1 MLNYHEILLLFLDL
15 VIQCR
20 KRNAAGDT
28 SSPLE
33 YFQKGWSEY
42 KEGFGDIESDYWVGL
57 ETLHNM
63 TSIEGTTWRLEVSIL
78 LLEYELSFFS
88 QFYWDGYNYIPLYKL
103 GLAFGL

>member
-1 MLNYHEILLLFLDL
+1 MQFSDL

-28 SSPLE
+28 LNPLN

-57 ETLHNM
+57 ETLHTM
-63 TSIEGTTWRLEVSIL
+63 TSIEGSTWRLEVRIL
-78 LLEYELSFFS
+78 FLHFEPLCKKKSFIIS
-88 QFYWDGYNYIPLYKL
+88 TRIDLIILY
-103 GLAFGL
+103 FIS

>member
-1 MLNYHEILLLFLDL
+1 MQFSDL

-28 SSPLE
+28 LNPLN

-57 ETLHNM
+57 ETLHTM
-63 TSIEGTTWRLEVSIL
+63 TSIEGSTWRLEVSIL
-78 LLEYELSFFS
+78 FLHFELLCKNFVISTRIDL
-88 QFYWDGYNYIPLYKL
+88 IILY
-103 GLAFGL
+103 FIS